1 MKRQRRLATWSGAVL
16 GALCSLL
23 LVVQANATDHS
34 KDLTEEFHHTY
45 PLATG
50 GRVQLENINGAV
62 HITAWDRDEVKVDAV
77 KYAHSQERLNDAK
90 IEVDAAKDGVSIRT
104 EYSEHNQTFNRWG
117 EDNPASVEYTI
128 VVPRSARLDK
138 IELINGALDITGV
151 VGEVHASCINGRLT
165 AHSLGGRSNLST
177 INGTLDARFDRLAES
192 PVELESVNGS
202 VDLTVPSD
210 AKAVLEASTVHGGI
224 SNDFGLRVHNHQWVG
239 HDMHG
244 ELAGGGTRIKLSNVN
259 GSIHVGHADDG
270 HALSPGKDLDRN
282 RDEDDDEI

>member
-1 MKRQRRLATWSGAVL
+1 MKRQRALATWSGAIL
-16 GALCSLL
+16 GALCGLL

-34 KDLTEEFHHTY
+34 QDLTEEFHHTY

-90 IEVDAAKDGVSIRT
+90 IEVDAATDRISIRT
-104 EYSEHNQTFNRWG
+104 EYSQRDQTFNRRG
-117 EDNPASVEYTI
+117 EDNPASVEYTLT
-128 VVPRSARLDK
+128 VPRGARLDE
-138 IELINGALDITGV
+138 IELINGALDISGV
-151 VGEVHASCINGRLT
+151 AGEVHASCINGRLT
-165 AHSLGGRSNLST
+165 AQGLGGRSKLST
-177 INGTLDARFDRLAES
+177 INGSLDARFDRLDES

-202 VDLTVPSD
+202 VELTVPSD
-210 AKAVLEASTVHGGI
+210 AKAVLEAETVHGGI
-224 SNDFGLRVHNHQWVG
+224 SNDFGLHVNNHQWVG

-270 HALSPGKDLDRN
+270 HALSPGKDLGN
-282 RDEDDDEI
+282 RDKDDEI